1 MSKIKYF
8 LISSTLCFFILVACK
23 KIDHFNELPTI
34 ITGDTSNVQLSSVII
49 TGVVTPNDAP
59 IQTSGHI
66 WSSTN
71 QLPGYS
77 ANEGRTSV
85 NGILPQNKIISSLTN
100 LLPGKTYYIRG
111 YVISGID
118 TVYGNVV
125 DFLTA
130 ANNPAAVTTGAVSNI
145 TLTSADIAAVVTST
159 GTTPVTQHGIVW
171 SNINQNPTT
180 ADSVLSLGALA
191 APSSYTSSL
200 FNLSPATLYYVRAY
214 AVNSAGIVYGNV
226 VTFTTLS
233 NVPPSV
239 STDSISNI
247 AVTTATAGGNIINA
261 GSTPVL
267 QYGNVWSST
276 NNLPTINDLKSQ
288 LGTTN
293 SPLHFS
299 TQITGLSPNTTY
311 YVRAYA
317 TNNAG
322 TTYGLALSFTTTVA
336 PNNPPVVSIGNI
348 SAITVNSASAAGT
361 ISDIGSSGITQY
373 GHVWSSTNNT
383 PTVADSK
390 TDLGGTGTATVFN
403 SSITGL
409 QSNTLYYV
417 RAYAT
422 NNGGTTYSGVVT
434 FTTGA
439 PPNNPASVTTDSI
452 RQITINAATAY
463 GAITS
468 IGNSAVTQYG
478 HVWSSTNNTPTIN
491 DNKTQL
497 GAANA
502 PTSFNSSLTGLTT
515 GTTYYVRAYAINNG
529 GTSYGAV
536 VTFTASSANNPP
548 VVYITNVYNVFV
560 NYATSDGTITDIGSS
575 PVTQYGHVYSSTNNL
590 PT

>member
-1 MSKIKYF
+1 
-8 LISSTLCFFILVACK
+8 
-23 KIDHFNELPTI
+23 
-34 ITGDTSNVQLSSVII
+34 
-49 TGVVTPNDAP
+49 VVTPNDAP